1 MNEIIK
7 YSIKSIYRKK
17 MNVISCLTIGLLI
30 SMTILISTY
39 YKSMNNFI
47 ENDLKNDFYYNT
59 LLVHQKY
66 NLEEEK
72 KDLKIIRGELEK
84 LDGVI
89 GVFSTTSRY
98 NGITM
103 KNLKNK
109 EISGNTELYAA
120 NNETLP
126 KIVKGTNFPDLKN
139 NYIICPENFYP
150 NDMDYSNLTKDKF
163 INLKPFLNKKITF
176 EYQNFDTN
184 KKLDIEYKLIG
195 LYENSST
202 VMDEGICFVTEKSL
216 FDIYVKQRKGLK
228 DFKLEDQRGFFV
240 QVEDINKLDNVTKN
254 LENIGY
260 SVRPTTYIDY
270 SIFEQSF
277 EKVNKIA
284 IILYFFIFILLLLI
298 TFKLFKDNKHNYNTL
313 YKIGH
318 KKRTIQKIN
327 FITNL
332 IFIFMSQI
340 ISIIFSILINI
351 ILKII
356 IDYKPLIFNKRTL
369 LMDYHT
375 LPFIFVMTIL
385 TTIIVSI
392 ICNMK
397 ILEENK

>member
-1 MNEIIK
+1 MNEILK

-17 MNVISCLTIGLLI
+17 RNVISCLTIGLLI
-30 SMTILISTY
+30 SMTILIGTY

-47 ENDLKNDFYYNT
+47 EKDLKNDFYYTT
-59 LLVHQKY
+59 LLIHQKY
-66 NLEEEK
+66 NLESEK
-72 KDLKIIRGELEK
+72 KDLKLIRGEIEK
-84 LDGVI
+84 VDGVI
-89 GVFSTTSRY
+89 GVFSATSRY

-103 KNLKNK
+103 KSLKNN

-120 NNETLP
+120 NNKTLP
-126 KIVKGTNFPDLKN
+126 KIVKGTNFPDYEN

-150 NDMDYSNLTKDKF
+150 NDMNYSNLTKDKF
-163 INLKPFLNKKITF
+163 INIESLLNKKITF

-184 KKLDIEYKLIG
+184 KKLNVEYKLIG

-216 FDIYVKQRKGLK
+216 FDIYIKQREGLK
-228 DFKLEDQRGFFV
+228 DFKIEDQRGFFV
-240 QVEDINKLDNVTKN
+240 QVSDVNKLDNVTKN
-254 LENIGY
+254 LENAGY

-277 EKVNKIA
+277 EKVNKIS
-284 IILYFFIFILLLLI
+284 IVLYFFIFLLLLLI
-298 TFKLFKDNKHNYNTL
+298 TFKLFKDNKYNYNTL

-327 FITNL
+327 FTTNV
-332 IFIFMSQI
+332 IFIFTSHI
-340 ISIIFSILINI
+340 ISIAFSILINI
-351 ILKII
+351 TLKII

-369 LMDYHT
+369 LMDYNT
-375 LPFIFVMTIL
+375 LPFIFAMTIL
-385 TTIIVSI
+385 TVIIISI

-397 ILEENK
+397 IIEENK